1 MRWMATAQQFGL
13 TPEDID
19 SVHFV
24 PGVFKF
30 TEISERVR
38 QEMATQELALV
49 VVDTSAAYFET
60 DDENNNMQALA
71 HAKRLRELSRLPG
84 GPTVL
89 ICCHPTKNAEN
100 LVPRGGGAFL
110 NEVDGNLTCKRNDL
124 AIELHWCGKFRGPDF
139 APLFFQLRLVTHERL
154 KDADGNLIQTVIAQP
169 LSEEGLKDIN
179 LRNRKDQ
186 DEVLLS
192 IGENPAL
199 SSRERAQ
206 QMGWFMKSG
215 DPYHMR
221 VVRAERALEKAKL
234 ITKNRDGWELT
245 KHGRQE
251 VAHIRPQL
259 AEE

>member
-1 MRWMATAQQFGL
+1 
-13 TPEDID
+13 
-19 SVHFV
+19 
-24 PGVFKF
+24 
-30 TEISERVR
+30 
-38 QEMATQELALV
+38 
-49 VVDTSAAYFET
+49 
-60 DDENNNMQALA
+60 MQALA

-251 VAHIRPQL
+251 VARIRPQV
-259 AEE
+259 AQE